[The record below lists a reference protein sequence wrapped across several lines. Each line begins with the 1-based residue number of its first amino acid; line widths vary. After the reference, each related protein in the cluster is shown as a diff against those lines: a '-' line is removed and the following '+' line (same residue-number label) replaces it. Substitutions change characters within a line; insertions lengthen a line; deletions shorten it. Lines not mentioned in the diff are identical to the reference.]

1 MGLEP
6 ARHDFIDWF
15 NTHLAGKGTF
25 AKRRINPD
33 ANEDMAAVKREF
45 VEFWDSIP
53 LVYKQP
59 SITLFDFAS
68 LMCIAINETGGRFR
82 STTERC
88 GRGAKD
94 PSGIRH
100 EGLAYAF
107 DKIPKVKK
115 SYNTLADAGN
125 KTALEC
131 FSNPVFCA
139 AHRGLG
145 CSDRLS
151 SPSMPDKV
159 DPVWKGEVYP
169 IDKFPFIEDIAETGF
184 IMQADFYKFRGRG
197 PFPDHRP
204 RALPHRTTPAALRRH
219 QPRPARFQNPLGQP
233 DLVTCATSRDAD
245 WDLIFFHAQPEIVS
259 RSCSLLQFGF
269 PFQEPVCH
277 GQRFEPVKCHEN
289 RCRFVFPH
297 RAHHQ
302 RQRTICPPKV
312 FPKGCSPC
320 WKPCTCERLGVLSTH
335 AYLVYI
341 KHIAHIE
348 HIILTINLLCV
359 LCVLCV

>member
-1 MGLEP
+1 MAQLSNGAFTTLQEPKFSNATHLNGFFMGLEP

-197 PFPDHRP
+197 PFQITG
-204 RALPHRTTPAALRRH
+204 RAPYRKIA
-219 QPRPARFQNPLGQP
+219 QYIQKYDG
-233 DLVTCATSRDAD
+233 TSPVLLKFKERWKSLSADDACYASNDMD
-245 WDLIFFHAQPEIVS
+245 WDEIFSVKSVVALSLRTYADIASPAKNMLVMTNDLNRLNEETRAAGSIWSVGRIVS
-259 RSCSLLQFGF
+259 GT
-269 PFQEPVCH
+269 EKYAN
-277 GQRFEPVKCHEN
+277 EEY
-289 RCRFVFPH
+289 
-297 RAHHQ
+297 
-302 RQRTICPPKV
+302 
-312 FPKGCSPC
+312 
-320 WKPCTCERLGVLSTH
+320 KPRVVEMLE
-335 AYLVYI
+335 
-341 KHIAHIE
+341 KIASQTQARRKI
-348 HIILTINLLCV
+348 
-359 LCVLCV
+359 